1 MYKNIRMERN
11 LTTGSVLGNVIYFS
25 LPYLLSYFLQTLY
38 GMADLFIIGQFE
50 GVASTTAVSIGSQV
64 MHMLTVMIV
73 GLAMGS
79 TVSIGQAIGGNDKR
93 KASLDI
99 GNTVTLFMMLSVALT
114 IILLILAD
122 SIVSVMST
130 PEEAVAGTLDYLTV
144 CFIGIPF
151 ITAYN
156 IISSIFRGMG
166 DSRSPMYFIAVA
178 CVSNIILDYIFMGAL
193 HMGPVG
199 AALGTTLSQAVSVV
213 IALIVIRRKNSGIK
227 LEKNDF
233 RPNRIV
239 MKDILGIGVPIALQ
253 DGFIQ
258 VSFILI
264 TIIANRRGLNDAAA
278 VGIVEKIISFLFLIP
293 SSMLSTVSALGAQNI
308 GAHKNERARQ
318 TLYYAALIASLFG
331 LAVSIIMQFA
341 ADSVVSLFTDAS
353 DPEGAMVIQLG
364 GQYMRG
370 YVWDTLFAGIHFSF
384 SGYFCAIGKSL
395 LSFLHNIIAIV
406 LVRIPGAYMA
416 SLMFPDTLFPMG
428 LATTAGS
435 FLSVIICVI
444 AFMILLRK
452 ERKNTTY

>member
-11 LTTGSVLGNVIYFS
+11 LTTGSILGNVIYFS

-114 IILLILAD
+114 LILLILAD

-227 LEKNDF
+227 LEKSDF

-452 ERKNTTY
+452 ERRNTTY